1 MSDSD
6 LDELT
11 ETEQQP
17 VERRSYWND
26 KCTKFYHE
34 NMTNDLIELHHAR
47 FIDGM
52 PAIWD
57 GFSGRYRIGY
67 DAWDAAI
74 VELTQGTTVNQ
85 RREVTSLL
93 RIRAPRIDQGDTHLV
108 ACANGVIDPWQD
120 GYDVLD
126 DDGHSS
132 GFIFNTPDLNI
143 PNVLPVDWNPDAYD
157 EATDNALNQFSCW
170 DDETRAVLEEVL
182 AACIYRGRELQNMA
196 VLIGNGGN
204 GKSVFLRML
213 MGLLGRENV
222 STIDLRDIGRR
233 FMQAPLVGK
242 LANVGDDIADGI
254 IEAAPLSIVKKIV
267 TGDAISVEEKY
278 RAVDTFRPY
287 ASLVFSANQFPRLA
301 DYTGGMLDRIHG
313 VHFAAD
319 FRHNPD
325 VRVTNIWELLDTDI
339 SRQYLLKLALARLPA
354 LVSRG
359 GFTPTSYSKTMRE
372 AVLNDNDS
380 VAYWIDTEGIRQS
393 HVSGRAVSEVYSMY
407 RSFCENAGRK
417 PVEQRAFTSR
427 VNKRLDTFTNKDVY
441 LGGRQVRGFHAH

>member
-1 MSDSD
+1 VSDSD
-6 LDELT
+6 LDGLT
-11 ETEQQP
+11 ETEQEP
-17 VERRSYWND
+17 VERRPYWGS
-26 KCTKFYHE
+26 KGKFLHE
-34 NMTNDLIELHHAR
+34 NVGDDLIELHHAR
-47 FIDGM
+47 FIEGM

-57 GFSGRYRIGY
+57 GFSSRYRIGY

-74 VELTQGTTVNQ
+74 VDLVNGTTTNQ
-85 RREVTSLL
+85 RREVTNYL
-93 RIRAPRIDQGDTHLV
+93 RIRAPHLDQGDTHLV
-108 ACANGVIDPWQD
+108 ACANGVIDPWLD
-120 GYDVLD
+120 GYDVQD
-126 DDGHSS
+126 EYGHCN
-132 GFIFNTPDLNI
+132 GFIPNTPDLNI
-143 PNVLPVDWNPDAYD
+143 PNVLPVTWNPQAYD
-157 EATDNALNQFSCW
+157 NATDVALYQFSCW
-170 DDETRAVLEEVL
+170 DNETRAVLEEIL
-182 AACIYRGRELQNMA
+182 AACVYRGRELQNMA
-196 VLIGNGGN
+196 VLIGSGGN
-204 GKSVFLRML
+204 GKSVFLRMV

-325 VRVTNIWELLDTDI
+325 VRVTNIWQKLDTEQ
-339 SRQYLLKLALARLPA
+339 SRQYLLKLALARLPN

-359 GFTPTSYSKTMRE
+359 CFTPTSYSETMRE

-380 VAYWIDTEGIRQS
+380 VAYWIEADGIRQS
-393 HVSGRAVSEVYSMY
+393 HVDGRAVSEVYSMY

-417 PVEQRAFTSR
+417 PVEQRAFTMR
-427 VNKRLDTFTNKDVY
+427 TNKRLDTFTSKDVY
-441 LGGRQVRGFHAH
+441 LAGRQVRGFHAH